1 MHSNQPTLNIR
12 QKQSLKTGLKRWV
25 VIGALALS
33 GAVTATSLSA
43 DELKLAHFS
52 STKYHLHNEM
62 FLPLA
67 EQLAEATGGAT
78 TIRVYPGGE
87 LGKGP
92 AKQFDRVIDGVA
104 DMVYALP
111 GYTASKFKKTLLV
124 ELPGVIPGDND
135 ITAKIWDNIDHLE
148 KEFKRTKLL
157 GLWSSRPGSL
167 LMANKKIEK
176 MSDLKGLKIRVPSK
190 NTGRVAEAWG
200 ATAVSMPITQVY
212 TSMETG
218 VVDGA
223 LVDTSVL
230 SSFKLGEVTK
240 YVTQGMVG
248 SNSLFMLVMNRDSWN
263 GLDADTQAKLEDMT
277 GKDMSLAGNVTMST
291 SAVKAE
297 EKWVAGGGEIIML
310 SDESAAEFDQASA
323 ALAEKI
329 IGELEADGIKAAA
342 WAEALRK

>member
-1 MHSNQPTLNIR
+1 MLFRKSTVVAAASAFVVAV
-12 QKQSLKTGLKRWV
+12 SLCASV
-25 VIGALALS
+25 VAE
-33 GAVTATSLSA
+33 

-67 EQLAEATGGAT
+67 EKIAEATGGKT

-92 AKQFDRVIDGVA
+92 AKQYDRVLDGVA
-104 DMVYALP
+104 DIVYALP
-111 GYTASKFKKTLLV
+111 GYTASQFKKTLLV
-124 ELPGVIPGDND
+124 ELPGVVPGDQN
-135 ITAKIWDNIDHLE
+135 ITGKMWDNIDHLE
-148 KEFKRTKLL
+148 KDFRRTKLL

-167 LMANKKIEK
+167 LMSDKKIES

-230 SSFKLGEVTK
+230 GSFKLGEVTK

-248 SNSLFMLVMNRDSWN
+248 SNSLFMLVMNRDSWDA
-263 GLDADTQAKLEDMT
+263 LDEDTQAKLEALT
-277 GKDMSLAGNVTMST
+277 GKELSLGGTETMSA
-291 SAVKAE
+291 SAVNAEKA
-297 EKWVAGGGEIIML
+297 WVATGGEIVTV
-310 SDESAAEFDQASA
+310 SAEAAAEFDAASA
-323 ALAEKI
+323 ALAERLI
-329 IGELEADGIKAAA
+329 AELEADGIKAAD
-342 WAEALRK
+342 WAAALK

>member
-1 MHSNQPTLNIR
+1 M
-12 QKQSLKTGLKRWV
+12 KYSLKSSSRTGKLKKILVGSAVAALTAASSGMSV
-25 VIGALALS
+25 VM
-33 GAVTATSLSA
+33 A

-52 STKYHLHNEM
+52 SIKYHLHNEM

-67 EQLAEATGGAT
+67 EKISEATGGET

-92 AKQFDRVIDGVA
+92 VKQFDRVIDGVA
-104 DMVYALP
+104 DIVYALP

-124 ELPGVIPGDND
+124 ELPGVIPGDAD
-135 ITAKIWDNIDHLE
+135 ITARIWDNIDHLE
-148 KEFKRTKLL
+148 EEFERTKLL

-167 LMANKKIEK
+167 LMADKKIEK

-230 SSFKLGEVTK
+230 GSFKLGEVTK

-248 SNSLFMLVMNRDSWN
+248 SNSLFMLVMNRDSWD
-263 GLDADTQAKLEDMT
+263 GLDADTQAKLEEMT
-277 GKDMSLAGNVTMST
+277 GREMSLGGNETMSV

-297 EKWVAGGGEIIML
+297 KKWVEAGGKLITL
-310 SDESAAEFDQASA
+310 SAEAAEEFDAASA
-323 ALAEKI
+323 ALAEKLI
-329 IGELEADGIKAAA
+329 KELEGDGIKAAA
-342 WAEALRK
+342 WAESLKK